1 MPTLKIDKSIQ
12 DLAGYV
18 ASVSYEDLT
27 PEVVLAVKNRIVDTM
42 GCGISAFNVEA
53 AQIARQLAVPF
64 DSVPSARIIG
74 SLVRTT
80 PECAAFANVLMCR
93 YADFNDDYQW
103 LGGGHVSDVISGIL
117 AAGEAFHANGKEFI
131 TSIAIAYDVFCYF
144 IEQLQ
149 IRDRGWDHSIYVTLG
164 TAIGAGKL
172 LGLNRE
178 QLCHCIS
185 LALVANICLDQAR
198 REEIS
203 MWKAGAA
210 GNASRQG
217 LFSVFLA
224 RAGMTGPPGAIEGM
238 NGFWNR
244 VSGPFNFDSL
254 VQKNKASRILRTTI
268 KQWPVRGGAQLP
280 VATALQLREKLSGEG
295 IRELRIE
302 AYNRTIKYN
311 QDPDQWAPKSKE
323 TADHSLPFCVA
334 SAIIDGEITSSTF
347 SSERLADPTILRL
360 MGRMRVEENPQFTKE
375 FPSAQN
381 CRMTATTES
390 GKTVSV
396 LLKWAEGERDKQR
409 TTQSIEAKFNRL
421 TEDFLTAEQRNG
433 FINSAH
439 ALDSL
444 SDVASILENLKISQH
459 KFSV

>member
-1 MPTLKIDKSIQ
+1 MPNFKIDKTIQNLADYVTSI
-12 DLAGYV
+12 
-18 ASVSYEDLT
+18 SYEDLT

-42 GCGISAFNVEA
+42 GCGISCFNVEA
-53 AQIARQLAVPF
+53 AKIARRLAVPF
-64 DSVPSARIIG
+64 DSAPNARIIG
-74 SLVRTT
+74 SLARTT

-103 LGGGHVSDVISGIL
+103 IGGGHVSDVISGIL
-117 AAGEAFHANGKEFI
+117 AAGEAFHVNGKEFI
-131 TSIAIAYDVFCYF
+131 TAIAIAYDVFCYF

-178 QLCHCIS
+178 QLCHCIA
-185 LALVANICLDQAR
+185 LALVANVCLDQAR

-210 GNASRQG
+210 GNASRQA
-217 LFSVFLA
+217 LFAVSLA

-280 VATALQLREKLSGEG
+280 VATALQLREKLGGEE
-295 IRELRIE
+295 IRDLRLE
-302 AYNRTIKYN
+302 TYNRTVKYN

-334 SAIIDGEITSSTF
+334 SAIIDGAITSDTF
-347 SSERLADPTILRL
+347 SAERLVDPTILRL
-360 MGRMRVEENPQFTKE
+360 MGRLRVEENPEFTKE
-375 FPSAQN
+375 FPAAQY
-381 CRMTATTES
+381 CKMTATTEA

-396 LLKWAEGERDKQR
+396 LLNWTDAERDKQR
-409 TTQSIEAKFNRL
+409 ARQYIEAKFHRL
-421 TEDFLTAEQRNG
+421 TEDSLKAEQRNG
-433 FINSAH
+433 FINSVH

-444 SDVASILENLKISQH
+444 SDIANVLENLKIGEH
-459 KFSV
+459 EGAV

>member
-1 MPTLKIDKSIQ
+1 MLTFEIDKTIQ
-12 DLAGYV
+12 DLAEYV
-18 ASVSYEDLT
+18 ASVSYADLT
-27 PEVVLAVKNRIVDTM
+27 PDVVLAVKNRIVDTM
-42 GCGISAFNVEA
+42 GCGISCFNVEA
-53 AQIARQLAVPF
+53 AKIARQLAVPF
-64 DSVPSARIIG
+64 ESVPNARIIG
-74 SLVRTT
+74 SLARTT

-93 YADFNDDYQW
+93 YADFNDDFQW
-103 LGGGHVSDVISGIL
+103 VGGGHVSDVISGIL

-131 TSIAIAYDVFCYF
+131 TSVAIAYDVFCYF
-144 IEQLQ
+144 IERLQ

-178 QLCHCIS
+178 ELCHCIA

-217 LFSVFLA
+217 LFAVFLA

-244 VSGPFNFDSL
+244 VSGPFNFDYL
-254 VQKNKASRILRTTI
+254 VQPNKASRILRTTI

-280 VATALQLREKLSGEG
+280 VATALQLREKLNGER
-295 IRELRIE
+295 IRELRLE
-302 AYNRTIKYN
+302 TYNRTVKYN

-334 SAIIDGEITSSTF
+334 SAIIYGEITSDTF
-347 SSERLADPTILRL
+347 SSARLVDPAILRL
-360 MGRMRVEENPQFTKE
+360 MGCMRVEENPQFTKE
-375 FPSAQN
+375 FPSAQY
-381 CRMTATTES
+381 CRMTAATER
-390 GKTVSV
+390 GNTVSV
-396 LLKWAEGERDKQR
+396 LLNWTDAERDKQR
-409 TTQSIEAKFNRL
+409 TRQSIEAKFNRL
-421 TEDFLTAEQRNG
+421 TKDFLTAEQRNA
-433 FINSAH
+433 FINSVY
-439 ALDSL
+439 ALDGL
-444 SDVASILENLKISQH
+444 SDVASILENLKISEH
-459 KFSV
+459 EGAL